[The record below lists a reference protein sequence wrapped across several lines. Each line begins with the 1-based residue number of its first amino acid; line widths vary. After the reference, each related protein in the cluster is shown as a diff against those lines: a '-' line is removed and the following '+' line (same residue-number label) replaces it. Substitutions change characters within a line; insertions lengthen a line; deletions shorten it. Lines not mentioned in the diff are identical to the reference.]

1 VAQLVEQRSPKP
13 QVGGSIPSWPAIQ
26 EYLIFP
32 ITQIYLMSAQTAEST
47 TQVFDVVKQVISIIL
62 VVAGVAA
69 FYYFSEISLLYRVL
83 TLVATVLVAVGL
95 VLTTGS
101 GRNVWGFIL
110 DSKQEVRRVVWPTRE
125 ETIRTTLMVF
135 VMVFIVGLVLWCL
148 DMFLFWGIR
157 LLTGQV

>member
-1 VAQLVEQRSPKP
+1 
-13 QVGGSIPSWPAIQ
+13 
-26 EYLIFP
+26 
-32 ITQIYLMSAQTAEST
+32 MSAQTAEST
-47 TQVFDVVKQVISIIL
+47 TQVFDVVKQVISIIF

-83 TLVATVLVAVGL
+83 TLVATVLMAMGL
-95 VLTTGS
+95 VLTTGA

-157 LLTGQV
+157 ILTGQV